1 MRCGDGGAC
10 TDHEEA
16 LSRRVG
22 VRAAIAGSPSQ
33 SRSNDLSE
41 SGLPKVRLRRRRRRR
56 LSAIVDAQMLI
67 GNRTRIAGLVLSAS

>member
-1 MRCGDGGAC
+1 
-10 TDHEEA
+10 
-16 LSRRVG
+16 

-41 SGLPKVRLRRRRRRR
+41 FGLPEVRLRRRRRRR
-56 LSAIVDAQMLI
+56 LGAIVDAQMLI